1 MRQLSS
7 AYHSSGRIFR
17 LLFAIA
23 LALSL
28 SFGFRFV
35 PAQAKDVPD
44 GCTTIAV
51 GRLASADGSVLT
63 SHTCD
68 GHDGRTWMHVV
79 PRQKHAPGSMN
90 RIYLKTDLMASY
102 GDTTGL
108 VYTGS
113 IPQVPETYAYIYSIY
128 PCINEHQLAI
138 GESTFDGKEVM
149 RSDKGMFNLYE
160 LTRLMAE
167 RCRTAREAI
176 ALADEL
182 LTKYGYN
189 DAGEC
194 LTIADT
200 KEVWMFEVVGP
211 GQGKIGAVWAA
222 RRVPDDEISVNGN
235 SARIRRIDLKDKDYF
250 LASKNVFSTAIEMGF
265 WDPKSGEPFEFCY
278 AYGDRNSMWARRR
291 EWRVFDL
298 LAPSLKLD
306 ANQENYPFSI
316 KPEKKVSVEEVMKI
330 FEDTYEGT
338 EYDMT
343 KFMLVKNEDGKC
355 VKSPYAN
362 PFMNYDQ
369 MPLWKINGALGELG
383 ERTIARYYCI
393 YFFVTQSR
401 DWLPDPIG
409 GVAWF
414 AWDNPAMTCHAPLYC
429 GIADVPGSWKFG
441 GPKGRPGYSEES
453 AWWAFN
459 RASVIAAHRWGE
471 MRNDVYAVRDPFRR
485 QAFDEQK
492 RIEDEALKLYGED
505 PRKGIDFL
513 TKYSFD
519 FCGRITEAYWKLG
532 DDLFT
537 KYDERW

>member
-1 MRQLSS
+1 M
-7 AYHSSGRIFR
+7 
-17 LLFAIA
+17 LLHRNASI
-23 LALSL
+23 LAVVLIVTLSL
-28 SFGFRFV
+28 AV
-35 PAQAKDVPD
+35 PGSQAKDVPD

-51 GRLASADGSVLT
+51 GRLATVDGSVMT

-68 GHDGRTWMHVV
+68 GHDGRTWLRVV
-79 PRQKHAPGSMN
+79 PHMKHPAGSMN
-90 RIYLKTDLMASY
+90 RIYLKTDLMVAY

-113 IPQVPETYAYIYSIY
+113 IPEVPETYGYIYSIY
-128 PCINEHQLAI
+128 PCINERQLAI

-167 RCRTAREAI
+167 RCKTAREAI

-194 LTIADT
+194 LSIADT

-211 GQGKIGAVWAA
+211 GQGKVGAVWAA
-222 RRVPDDEISVNGN
+222 ERVPDDEITINGN
-235 SARIRRIDLKDKDYF
+235 SARIRGIDLKDKDRF
-250 LASKNVFSTAIEMGF
+250 LASKNVFSTATEMGL
-265 WDPKSGEPFEFCY
+265 WDPKGGTPFEFCY

-298 LAPSLKLD
+298 VAPSLKLD
-306 ANQENYPFSI
+306 PNQENYPFSV
-316 KPEKKVSVEEVMKI
+316 KPEKKLTVEDLMKI
-330 FEDTYEGT
+330 FADTYEGT
-338 EYDMT
+338 DYDMT
-343 KFMLVKNEDGKC
+343 KFMLVKDADGKS

-393 YFFVTQSR
+393 YHFISQSR

-414 AWDNPAMTCHAPLYC
+414 AWDNPAMNCHAPLYC
-429 GIADVPGSWKFG
+429 GITDVPASWKFG
-441 GPKGRPGYSEES
+441 GPNGRPHYSQES

-459 RASVIAAHRWGE
+459 RASTIAAHRWGD
-471 MRNDVYAVRDPFRR
+471 MRNDVYAVRDPIRQ
-485 QAFDEQK
+485 QAFNDEK
-492 RIEDEALKLYGED
+492 RIDDEALKLYRDD
-505 PRKGIDFL
+505 PQKAIDYL

-519 FCGRITEAYWKLG
+519 FCTKITEAYWKLG
-532 DDLFT
+532 DDLWT
-537 KYDERW
+537 KYDEKF